1 MKPLELTMQAFG
13 PFASVQTVDFTALG
27 ERALFLIHGATGAGK
42 TTLLDALCF
51 ALYGD
56 TSGGERD
63 ARAMRSDHAPADLPT
78 AVTLEFALGTERF
91 KVVREPAQRRPKQ
104 RGSGEREVPATA
116 QLDRW
121 DGAAWKSLATQPGK
135 VTAAVVDLLGFDS
148 EQFRQ
153 VVVLPQGRFRDLLTA
168 RSDAR
173 EAILQTLFR
182 TERYREIG
190 EALKREARD
199 VEVAARE
206 LRIRRDTL
214 LQQADAADEA
224 ELQARRSDSAGELEH
239 ARAAEQVARQSDA
252 AARAELAAGRDA
264 VARLDELEQAQR
276 AVTAL
281 EARLPETAL
290 LRGERDAA
298 RRAAAVEVAARAAE
312 LAQREHAQAGEAAAN
327 ANKAHLVADEAR
339 RNTTA
344 LLQTEQAQEAVRQ
357 QLAKEVER
365 LGELV
370 KRCARLRTERDK
382 LADLHKRRDA
392 AAVAIEASA
401 TRHAEL
407 ERQLSE
413 IRAACEALK
422 ADAARGELF
431 AMQLKE
437 AEQALARLEQ
447 HAQALQTLS
456 RAEADAAQAARAL
469 AQADASLG
477 AARNALAEREL
488 ALRLSHAAAL
498 AAHLHQGEPCP
509 VCGATEH
516 PSPANA
522 AERGGETDVTAE
534 PDAERKVLAAAER
547 QRDEAFTAHAT
558 RSAKTAE
565 LRERVE
571 ASAKSVGDLD
581 AGALAARRA
590 ELTQSLADSKAA
602 ATALQARQ
610 AALGALEGD
619 LANARKT
626 QEQAR
631 HDRDALEREIAA
643 VDATVQTLG
652 ETVPEPMPEPVALEA
667 ERDAVSSRLA
677 SLVSALEKAQRAERD
692 AVAAAERAEASRD
705 AARERL
711 ARAESALASA
721 AEEFQA
727 CLTEQAFAGEAAFRE
742 ARRPPGRVAA
752 LERDLA
758 AFDEALAAARDRL
771 ARARTQ
777 AEGKLRPDIE
787 ALEHAAAERGR
798 QLEAALSATQAL
810 GSRIAR
816 LDEVLAAL
824 AKLASD
830 GAEIEKQYAVLGRLA
845 EVAGGNNPLRM
856 TFQRFVLAT
865 LLDEV
870 LETASHRLSHMSRNR
885 FELRRVRGVTDQR
898 SAGGLELEVFD
909 QYTGTTRPANTLSG
923 GEGFLAALS
932 LALGLADVVQS
943 RAGGVQIETLFIDEG
958 FGTLDPESLD
968 LALRTLIDLQ
978 QSGRTVGVISHV
990 AELRERIDVRIEVSG
1005 GNRGSQLR
1013 LVR

>member
-1 MKPLELTMQAFG
+1 MKPLQLTMQAFG
-13 PFASVQTVDFTALG
+13 PFAGVQAVDFAALG

-63 ARAMRSDHAPADLPT
+63 ARAMRSDHAPTDLAT
-78 AVTLEFALGTERF
+78 AVSLEFALGAERF
-91 KVVREPAQRRPKQ
+91 KVTREPAQRRPKQ

-121 DGAAWKSLATQPGK
+121 DGAAWKSLASQPGK
-135 VTAAVVDLLGFDS
+135 VTAAVVGLLGFDS

-199 VEVAARE
+199 VEAAARD
-206 LRIRRDTL
+206 LRVRRDTL
-214 LQQADAADEA
+214 LQQADASDEA
-224 ELQARRSDSAGELEH
+224 QLQARRSDSAGELEQ
-239 ARAAEQVARQSDA
+239 ARAAEQVARQADA
-252 AARAELAAGRDA
+252 VARAELTAGREA

-276 AVTAL
+276 AATGL
-281 EARLPETAL
+281 EVRLPEIAL

-298 RRAAAVEVAARAAE
+298 RRAGAVEAAARAAE
-312 LAQREHAQAGEAAAN
+312 LAQREHVQAGEAAAN
-327 ANKAHLVADEAR
+327 ANKAHLVAEEAR
-339 RNTTA
+339 RDAVA
-344 LLQTEQAQEAVRQ
+344 LLQAEQVQEPVRQ
-357 QLAKEVER
+357 QLAREVER

-370 KRCARLRTERDK
+370 KRCARLSTEREK

-392 AAVAIEASA
+392 AAVAIEAAA
-401 TRHAEL
+401 TRYAAL

-413 IRAACEALK
+413 MRAACEALK
-422 ADAARGELF
+422 ADAARGELL

-437 AEQALARLEQ
+437 AEQTLARLEQ
-447 HAQALQTLS
+447 HAQALQALS
-456 RAEADAAQAARAL
+456 RAEADAAQAAQAL
-469 AQADASLG
+469 AKADASLG

-488 ALRLSHAAAL
+488 AQRLSHAAAL
-498 AAHLHQGEPCP
+498 AAHLNEGEPCP

-516 PSPANA
+516 PSPATGTERVGEPEA
-522 AERGGETDVTAE
+522 ASEPEAERQA
-534 PDAERKVLAAAER
+534 LAAAER
-547 QRDEAFTAHAT
+547 KRDEAFTAHAT

-571 ASAKSVGDLD
+571 ASTTSIGGLD
-581 AGALAARRA
+581 AGVLAVRRA

-602 ATALQARQ
+602 SKALRARQTALV
-610 AALGALEGD
+610 ALEGD
-619 LANARKT
+619 LADVLRK
-626 QEQAR
+626 QEQTR
-631 HDRDALEREIAA
+631 QDRDALEREIAA
-643 VDATVQTLG
+643 VDATVHTLG
-652 ETVPEPMPEPVALEA
+652 EGMPEPMPEPLALQAEQEA
-667 ERDAVSSRLA
+667 ASARLA
-677 SLVSALEKAQRAERD
+677 ALVSALEKALRTERD
-692 AVAAAERAEASRD
+692 AVAAAERAEASRE

-711 ARAESALASA
+711 ARAEVEVSRA
-721 AEEFQA
+721 AAEFQA
-727 CLTEQAFAGEAAFRE
+727 CLAESAFAGEAAFRE
-742 ARRPPGRVAA
+742 ARRLPERVAA
-752 LERDLA
+752 LERELA
-758 AFDEALAAARDRL
+758 AFDEAFAAARDRL

-777 AEGKLRPDIE
+777 AEGKLRPDIG
-787 ALEHAAAERGR
+787 ALEQTAAERGR
-798 QLEAALSATQAL
+798 ELEAALSATQAL
-810 GSRIAR
+810 GARIAR
-816 LDEVLAAL
+816 LDEVLGAL
-824 AKLASD
+824 ARLANE
-830 GAEIEKQYAVLGRLA
+830 GAEIERQYAVLGRLA

-968 LALRTLIDLQ
+968 LALRTLVDLQ

-1005 GNRGSQLR
+1005 SNRGSQLR

>member
-1 MKPLELTMQAFG
+1 MKPLQLTMQAFG
-13 PFASVQTVDFTALG
+13 PFAGVQAVDFTAFG

-63 ARAMRSDHAPADLPT
+63 ARAMRSDHAPADLAT
-78 AVTLEFALGTERF
+78 AVTLVFALGAERF
-91 KVVREPAQRRPKQ
+91 RVAREPAQRRPRQ
-104 RGSGEREVPATA
+104 RGSGEREVPAAA

-121 DGAAWKSLATQPGK
+121 EGAVWKSLASQPGK
-135 VTAAVVDLLGFDS
+135 VTAAVVGLLGFDS

-199 VEVAARE
+199 VEAAARD
-206 LRIRRDTL
+206 LKVRRDTL

-224 ELQARRSDSAGELEH
+224 ELQARRTECAGELEH
-239 ARAAEQVARQSDA
+239 ARAAEQLVRQADA
-252 AARAELAAGRDA
+252 TARAELAAGREA
-264 VARLDELEQAQR
+264 VARLDELELAQR
-276 AVTAL
+276 AATGL
-281 EARLPETAL
+281 EVRLPEIAL

-298 RRAAAVEVAARAAE
+298 RRAGAVEAAARAAE
-312 LAQREHAQAGEAAAN
+312 LAQRERTQAAEAVAN
-327 ANKAHLVADEAR
+327 AKQAYQFADEAR
-339 RNTTA
+339 RHATA
-344 LLQTEQAQEAVRQ
+344 LLHTERAQEPVRA
-357 QLAKEVER
+357 QLAREVDR
-365 LGELV
+365 LAELV
-370 KRCARLRTERDK
+370 KRCARLSTERAK
-382 LADLHKRRDA
+382 LAELHKRRDA
-392 AAVAIEASA
+392 AAAAIEASA
-401 TRHAEL
+401 TRHAAL

-413 IRAACEALK
+413 TRAACEALK
-422 ADAARGELF
+422 ADAARGELL

-437 AEQALARLEQ
+437 TEQTFAKLEQ
-447 HAQALQTLS
+447 HAQTLQVLS
-456 RAEADAAQAARAL
+456 RAETDAAQTAHAL
-469 AQADASLG
+469 AQADACLG

-488 ALRLSHAAAL
+488 AQRLSHAAAL
-498 AAHLHQGEPCP
+498 AAHLHEGEPCP

-516 PSPANA
+516 PSPATGT
-522 AERGGETDVTAE
+522 EQGGEPKAASE
-534 PDAERKVLAAAER
+534 PDAEREALAAAER
-547 QRDEAFTAHAT
+547 QRDVAFAAHAT
-558 RSAKTAE
+558 QSAKMTE
-565 LRERVE
+565 LRARVE
-571 ASAKSVGDLD
+571 ASAISIGDLD
-581 AGALAARRA
+581 PGALVARRTG
-590 ELTQSLADSKAA
+590 LTQSLGDSKAA
-602 ATALQARQ
+602 SRALKARQ
-610 AALGALEGD
+610 SSLAALERD
-619 LANARKT
+619 LADVLKM
-626 QEQAR
+626 QEQTR
-631 HDRDALEREIAA
+631 QGRDALERGIAA
-643 VDATVQTLG
+643 VEATVLTLSEG
-652 ETVPEPMPEPVALEA
+652 MPEPMPEPLALQA
-667 ERDAVSSRLA
+667 EQDAVSTRLTA
-677 SLVSALEKAQRAERD
+677 LVSALEKALRAERD
-692 AVAAAERAEASRD
+692 AAAAAERAEASRE

-711 ARAESALASA
+711 IRAEA
-721 AEEFQA
+721 AVTDAAAEFQA
-727 CLTEQAFAGEAAFRE
+727 CLAAHAFADEAAFRE
-742 ARRPPGRVAA
+742 ARRLPERVAA
-752 LERDLA
+752 LDRELA

-771 ARARTQ
+771 VRARTL

-787 ALEHAAAERGR
+787 ALEQIAAERGR

-810 GSRIAR
+810 GARIAR
-816 LDEVLAAL
+816 LDEVLGAL
-824 AKLASD
+824 ARLARE
-830 GAEIEKQYAVLGRLA
+830 GAEIERQYAVLGRLA

-909 QYTGTTRPANTLSG
+909 QYTGTARPANTLSG

-978 QSGRTVGVISHV
+978 QAGRTVGVISHV

-1005 GNRGSQLR
+1005 SSRGSQLR
-1013 LVR
+1013 LVP